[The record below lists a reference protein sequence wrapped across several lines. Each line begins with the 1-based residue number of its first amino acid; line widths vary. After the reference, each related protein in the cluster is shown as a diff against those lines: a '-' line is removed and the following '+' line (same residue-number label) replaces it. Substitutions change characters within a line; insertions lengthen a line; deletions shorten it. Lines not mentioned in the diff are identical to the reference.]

1 MEDTVT
7 SGNQKVS
14 RIQFKKKKQRKE
26 TDLAPFARFFCTCV
40 VFSIDSWRFISFLE
54 ALFFRASRKGAAE
67 YSGLPSQ
74 IMNRQW

>member
-14 RIQFKKKKQRKE
+14 GIQFKKKQRKE
-26 TDLAPFARFFCTCV
+26 TDPAPFARFFCTCL

-54 ALFFRASRKGAAE
+54 ALFFVHQGRAPQNTLGYPLRS
-67 YSGLPSQ
+67 
-74 IMNRQW
+74 